1 MVKVKLV
8 KVMFATRPYEGQISI
23 DDPDNAF
30 RSPIWRDIEIG
41 STVKISV
48 QNQLQGMELDFWEM
62 NGVKITVA
70 GNKNPVNIKILKYDE
85 SITEV
90 EVYAVYNYAVYKKP

>member
-62 NGVKITVA
+62 NGVKIA
-70 GNKNPVNIKILKYDE
+70 GNKNPVNIKILE
-85 SITEV
+85 LFSAEIEV
-90 EVYAVYNYAVYKKP
+90 YAVYKKP